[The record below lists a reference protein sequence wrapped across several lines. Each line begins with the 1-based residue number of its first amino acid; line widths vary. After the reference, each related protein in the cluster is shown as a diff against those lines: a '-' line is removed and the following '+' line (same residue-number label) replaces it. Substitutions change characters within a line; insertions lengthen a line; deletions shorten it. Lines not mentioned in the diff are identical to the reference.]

1 MPLTPTIFTLACNA
15 LLSAVN
21 DVLNAADYYHYL
33 KHLFILAAKF
43 YTVKCQM
50 FIKLTLLLL
59 SFCFKHDCVL
69 FLLEKFWYH
78 VVAVNFAIY
87 GWCFCT
93 SWLGTSAETF
103 TVDICSRSWGCWS
116 NGYSWKYA
124 GIVLC
129 SFCCLISVI
138 LWVYDDINNVY
149 TNT

>member
-59 SFCFKHDCVL
+59 SFCFKLDCVL

-87 GWCFCT
+87 AWCFCT

-116 NGYSWKYA
+116 NGYS
-124 GIVLC
+124 
-129 SFCCLISVI
+129 
-138 LWVYDDINNVY
+138 
-149 TNT
+149 